1 MHVNEIC
8 KCIKSNSG
16 HIRILNMSKNKLGDE
31 GIGHVMKA
39 LCESQIEQVNL
50 QSNKLTEKSVELI
63 VGVLKTNKSL
73 KSLDLQGNAI
83 TSRLMKNKLKNGLT
97 QMEVLV

>member
-1 MHVNEIC
+1 
-8 KCIKSNSG
+8 
-16 HIRILNMSKNKLGDE
+16 
-31 GIGHVMKA
+31 MKA
-39 LCESQIEQVNL
+39 LCESQIEQINL
-50 QSNKLTEKSVELI
+50 QNNKLTEKCVELI

-97 QMEVLV
+97 QMEVLI